1 MSSSGDDSDGRAPS
15 AEAELHSGGK
25 LQRDLQS
32 STSLHQQIPSPS
44 LQLTE
49 ESLQQPPAGHQLPSP
64 PYVEKKPVDSPETSA
79 SPQSSSSPT
88 TDGLESLASHE
99 LQPDSLQLSSVSHTL
114 ESDIPQPSATNQEI
128 PDSHETPS
136 SANHPQSSN
145 ILPTSLETLTTQQP
159 SLNNEQHPSITPE
172 PSTRQKKP
180 SVTFQLPPRTHDTS
194 AGHEPL
200 PAGRQSH
207 LEIPPA
213 SLQPR
218 HPPTP
223 YPQPQSQPQPQPQPQ
238 PPTSSQP
245 QTSLHDLLHS
255 EVPTKSKKDRRKTSG
270 PQKRLEKLLSQSCNK
285 HCADCG
291 STDPKWV
298 SVSHG
303 VFICIKCSGVHRS
316 LGVHIS
322 KVLSVKL
329 DEWTDDQVTAFMELG
344 GNIMVNK
351 KLEAFIPE
359 DCRKP
364 KSDASIDERAE
375 YIRRKYE
382 MLEFTDFNEQMIGT
396 NNPNRLNSHHG
407 SSGDKR
413 NYEKQTTRHRFGSA
427 LRNSW
432 GKKDADQKQTK
443 KSLSLAGMVE
453 FIGLIKVNVVKGTNL
468 AIRDMVTS
476 DPYVI
481 LALGHQS
488 VRTRVIKN
496 NLNPVWNESL
506 MLSIP
511 DHIPP
516 LKLLVYDKDTFST
529 DDFMGE
535 AEIDIQPLVSAARAY
550 ETSSIDESTQLG
562 KWVASKDNTLVK
574 DGIISLIDGKVKQEI
589 SLRLQNVE
597 RGVLEIEL
605 ECVPLT
611 Q

>member
-1 MSSSGDDSDGRAPS
+1 HPI
-15 AEAELHSGGK
+15 LP
-25 LQRDLQS
+25 
-32 STSLHQQIPSPS
+32 STSQEQSQDSSHVSAYHQ
-44 LQLTE
+44 
-49 ESLQQPPAGHQLPSP
+49 
-64 PYVEKKPVDSPETSA
+64 
-79 SPQSSSSPT
+79 
-88 TDGLESLASHE
+88 
-99 LQPDSLQLSSVSHTL
+99 
-114 ESDIPQPSATNQEI
+114 
-128 PDSHETPS
+128 S
-136 SANHPQSSN
+136 SANHPESSN
-145 ILPTSLETLTTQQP
+145 FQPSSETLTSTQQP
-159 SLNNEQHPSITPE
+159 SLNDQKHQSSTPE

-180 SVTFQLPPRTHDTS
+180 SVTFQLPPRTHEPP
-194 AGHEPL
+194 GVHEPS
-200 PAGRQSH
+200 PASQHPPSDSQSGNLKSSPAARQLSTAAH
-207 LEIPPA
+207 LEIPP
-213 SLQPR
+213 S
-218 HPPTP
+218 
-223 YPQPQSQPQPQPQPQ
+223 SFQ
-238 PPTSSQP
+238 PPP
-245 QTSLHDLLHS
+245 C
-255 EVPTKSKKDRRKTSG
+255 

-298 SVSHG
+298 SISHG
-303 VFICIKCSGVHRS
+303 VFICIKCSGIHRS

-329 DEWTDDQVTAFMELG
+329 DEWTDDQVTAFMEMG
-344 GNIMVNK
+344 GNIVVNK

-364 KSDASIDERAE
+364 KSDAAIDERAE
-375 YIRRKYE
+375 YIRLISFVIVRRKYE
-382 MLEFTDFNEQMIGT
+382 MQEFTDFNDQMVCPH
-396 NNPNRLNSHHG
+396 NPNRT
-407 SSGDKR
+407 GDKR
-413 NYEKQTTRHRFGSA
+413 HYEKQTTRHRIGSA

-432 GKKDADQKQTK
+432 GRKEAEQKQTK
-443 KSLSLAGMVE
+443 KSISLAGMVE
-453 FIGLIKVNVVKGTNL
+453 FVGLIKVNVVKGTNL

-488 VRTRVIKN
+488 VKTRVIKN

-535 AEIDIQPLVSAARAY
+535 AEIDIEPLVSAARAY